1 MKTLSTH
8 LNEKISH
15 PEPIQL
21 SPHTSTRIPLALFC
35 TFLALSLLTGYYL
48 IHSHGANA
56 LFFGFLGCCI
66 TGALYFLSFIWRI
79 IGSAYIKAD
88 MLIVK
93 YAFGKFKVTDL
104 RSIRGV
110 KTTSILGIRLTSI
123 RFKVDGVLYKVILLG
138 NARYLGDPKK
148 IIESLRNAA

>member
-15 PEPIQL
+15 QEPIQL
-21 SPHTSTRIPLALFC
+21 SPETSTRIPLALFC
-35 TFLALSLLTGYYL
+35 VFLALSLATGYYL
-48 IHSHGANA
+48 ITSHGVNMI
-56 LFFGFLGCCI
+56 FFGFLGLCV
-66 TGALYFLSFIWRI
+66 TSALYFLSFIWRI

-110 KTTSILGIRLTSI
+110 KTTSFLGIRLTSI

-148 IIESLRNAA
+148 IIEQLRNAA